1 MAVHMVAERP
11 GLTRGVLFVHSS
23 PRALCPHLEWAV
35 SDVLGTR
42 VSLDWLPQ
50 AVLPGQVRAEVS
62 WQAKP
67 GTAAR
72 ITSALRQFKTIR
84 YEVAEEPGKG
94 AEGERFAVTPNLGVF
109 RATMGPHGDIM
120 IHEDRLRAVMAAAG
134 SDAGDLGK
142 GIDMILGTAWDAEL
156 EPFRRAGDGVPV
168 RWLHQVV

>member
-11 GLTRGVLFVHSS
+11 GLTRGVLFVHSTQ
-23 PRALCPHLEWAV
+23 RALCPHLEWAI
-35 SDVLGTR
+35 SDVLGSR

-50 AVLPGQVRAEVS
+50 PVLPGQVRGEVS

-72 ITSALRQFKTIR
+72 ITSALRQFKAVR

-94 AEGERFAVTPNLGVF
+94 AEGERFAVTPELGVF

-120 IHEDRLRAVMAAAG
+120 IHEDRLRAILNAAG
-134 SDAGDLGK
+134 DDPAQLRDGLNL
-142 GIDMILGTAWDAEL
+142 ILGAAWDAEL

>member
-1 MAVHMVAERP
+1 MAVHMVGERP
-11 GLTRGVLFVHSS
+11 GLTRGVLFVHSV
-23 PRALCPHLEWAV
+23 PRALCPHLEWAI

-50 AVLPGQVRAEVS
+50 VVLPGQVRAEIS

-94 AEGERFAVTPNLGVF
+94 AEGERFAVTPSLGVF

-120 IHEDRLRAVMAAAG
+120 IHEDRLRAVLAAAG
-134 SDAGDLGK
+134 AEAGDLRQGV
-142 GIDMILGTAWDAEL
+142 DMILGTAWDAEL

>member
-11 GLTRGVLFVHSS
+11 GLTRGVLFVHSAS
-23 PRALCPHLEWAV
+23 RALCPHLEWAV

-50 AVLPGQVRAEVS
+50 PVLPGLVRGEVS
-62 WQAKP
+62 WQARP

-72 ITSALRQFKTIR
+72 ITSALRQFKTVR

-94 AEGERFAVTPNLGVF
+94 AEGERFAVTPALGVF
-109 RATMGPHGDIM
+109 RATMGPHGDVM
-120 IHEDRLRAVMAAAG
+120 IHEDRLRAVMLA
-134 SDAGDLGK
+134 SAGDSDELRR
-142 GIDMILGTAWDAEL
+142 GIDLILGAAWDAEL

>member
-35 SDVLGTR
+35 SDVLGIR

-50 AVLPGQVRAEVS
+50 PVLPGQVRTEIS
-62 WQAKP
+62 WQSKP

-72 ITSALRQFKTIR
+72 LTSALRQFKTIR

-94 AEGERFAVTPNLGVF
+94 AEGERFAVTPHLGVF
-109 RATMGPHGDIM
+109 RATMGPHGDVM
-120 IHEDRLRAVMAAAG
+120 IHEDRLRAVIAAAG
-134 SDAGDLGK
+134 DEPGELRAS
-142 GIDMILGTAWDAEL
+142 IDRILGTAWDAEL

>member
-1 MAVHMVAERP
+1 MAVHMIAERP
-11 GLTRGVLFVHSS
+11 GLTRGVLFVHST

-35 SDVLGTR
+35 SDVLGHR
-42 VSLDWLPQ
+42 VNLDWLPQ
-50 AVLPGQVRAEVS
+50 PVLPGQVRGEIS

-72 ITSALRQFKTIR
+72 ITSALRQFRTVR
-84 YEVAEEPGKG
+84 YEVAEEPGKH
-94 AEGERFAVTPNLGVF
+94 AEGERFAVTPDLGVY

-120 IHEDRLRAVMAAAG
+120 IHEDRLRAVVMSAG
-134 SDAGDLGK
+134 EDLAGVRD
-142 GIDMILGTAWDAEL
+142 GIHAILGTAWDAEL

>member
-1 MAVHMVAERP
+1 MAVHMVGERP

-23 PRALCPHLEWAV
+23 TRAMCPHLEWAI
-35 SDVLGTR
+35 SDVLGSR
-42 VSLDWLPQ
+42 VTLDWMPQ
-50 AVLPGQVRAEVS
+50 SVLPGQVRAEVS
-62 WQAKP
+62 WLGAP

-72 ITSALRQFKTIR
+72 ITSALRQFKTVR

-94 AEGERFAVTPNLGVF
+94 AEGERFAVTPELGVF

-120 IHEDRLRAVMAAAG
+120 IHEDRIRAILAAAG
-134 SDAGDLGK
+134 SGTAELRDGLDL
-142 GIDMILGTAWDAEL
+142 ILGTAWDAEL

>member
-1 MAVHMVAERP
+1 
-11 GLTRGVLFVHSS
+11 
-23 PRALCPHLEWAV
+23 LCSHLEWAIG
-35 SDVLGTR
+35 DVLGTR

-50 AVLPGQVRAEVS
+50 PVLPGQVRGEVS

-72 ITSALRQFKTIR
+72 ITSALRQFTTVR

-94 AEGERFAVTPNLGVF
+94 AEGERFAVTPELGVF

-120 IHEDRLRAVMAAAG
+120 IHEDRLRAILNAAG
-134 SDAGDLGK
+134 DDPAQLRDGLN
-142 GIDMILGTAWDAEL
+142 MILGAAWDAEL

>member
-11 GLTRGVLFVHSS
+11 GLTRGVLFVHSTQ
-23 PRALCPHLEWAV
+23 RALCPHLEWAI

-50 AVLPGQVRAEVS
+50 PVLPGQVRAEVS

-94 AEGERFAVTPNLGVF
+94 AEGERFAVTPEPGRVP
-109 RATMGPHGDIM
+109 GH
-120 IHEDRLRAVMAAAG
+120 H
-134 SDAGDLGK
+134 
-142 GIDMILGTAWDAEL
+142 GTA
-156 EPFRRAGDGVPV
+156 RRHHDPRGPPACRGGRGGRRRRRTCAGAST
-168 RWLHQVV
+168 

>member
-11 GLTRGVLFVHSS
+11 GLTRGVLFVHSTQ
-23 PRALCPHLEWAV
+23 RALCPHLEWAV

-50 AVLPGQVRAEVS
+50 AVLPGQVRTEIS
-62 WQAKP
+62 WQAAP

-94 AEGERFAVTPNLGVF
+94 AEGERFAVTPKLGVF

-120 IHEDRLRAVMAAAG
+120 IHEDRIRAILNAAGDNAADLRKGLNMVLGHGMGRRARAVPPRG
-134 SDAGDLGK
+134 R
-142 GIDMILGTAWDAEL
+142 
-156 EPFRRAGDGVPV
+156 RRAG
-168 RWLHQVV
+168 

>member
-11 GLTRGVLFVHSS
+11 GLTRGVLFVHST
-23 PRALCPHLEWAV
+23 PRALCPHLEWTI

-50 AVLPGQVRAEVS
+50 PVLPGQVRAEIS

-72 ITSALRQFKTIR
+72 ITSALRQFRTVR

-120 IHEDRLRAVMAAAG
+120 IHEERLRALLLANTEAA
-134 SDAGDLGK
+134 DLRA
-142 GIDMILGTAWDAEL
+142 GIDTILGTAWDAEL

>member
-1 MAVHMVAERP
+1 V
-11 GLTRGVLFVHSS
+11 
-23 PRALCPHLEWAV
+23 EWAI

-50 AVLPGQVRAEVS
+50 PVLPGQVRGEVS

-72 ITSALRQFKTIR
+72 ITSALRQFKTVR

-94 AEGERFAVTPNLGVF
+94 AEGERFAVTPDLGVF

-120 IHEDRLRAVMAAAG
+120 IHEDRLRAILNAAG
-134 SDAGDLGK
+134 DDPSELRNGLN
-142 GIDMILGTAWDAEL
+142 MILGAAWDAEL

>member
-1 MAVHMVAERP
+1 MAVHMVAERS

-23 PRALCPHLEWAV
+23 PRALCPHLEWTV

-50 AVLPGQVRAEVS
+50 PVLPGQVRAEIS

-72 ITSALRQFKTIR
+72 ITSALRQFRTVR

-94 AEGERFAVTPNLGVF
+94 GEGERFAVTPNLGVF

-120 IHEDRLRAVMAAAG
+120 IHEERLRALLLATTDAA
-134 SDAGDLGK
+134 DLRT
-142 GIDMILGTAWDAEL
+142 GIDTILGTAWDAEL

>member
-11 GLTRGVLFVHSS
+11 GLTRGVLFVHSAS
-23 PRALCPHLEWAV
+23 RALCPHLEWAI

-42 VSLDWLPQ
+42 VGLDWLPQ
-50 AVLPGQVRAEVS
+50 PVLPGQVRGEVS

-72 ITSALRQFKTIR
+72 ITSALRQFTTVR
-84 YEVAEEPGKG
+84 YEVAEEPSRGG
-94 AEGERFAVTPNLGVF
+94 EGERFAVTPNLGVF
-109 RATMGPHGDIM
+109 RATMGPHGDVM
-120 IHEDRLRAVMAAAG
+120 IHEDRLRAVMLGATDPA
-134 SDAGDLGK
+134 DLRRGL
-142 GIDMILGTAWDAEL
+142 DLILGTAWDAEL